1 VGSISAHGRKRK
13 IRKRGRHTAPSQVQ
27 KVARRAGLA
36 APAVAVAGALAA
48 TPQVRHL
55 VSPAP
60 AAVAGHLS
68 AARIGH
74 SGHAVSA
81 AIGQAS
87 SARQE
92 AYFAQQAKAA
102 SGHALA
108 APAKKKRVA
117 HVTAS
122 AKAAPAA
129 PAAPASP
136 QPAASSAPAA
146 AAAPASGGQGT
157 PNCTGSGGM
166 LPENYGAI
174 VDFLVGH
181 GYSDNA
187 AAGIAGNMYQES
199 GGNPESAGS
208 GGGGLIGWTPL
219 PGGFVTGNPSADLQ
233 TQLGA
238 VLTFNQQW
246 AQYLPALNAAASPA
260 AAADIYVTDFE
271 RAGIPAASNR
281 EASAIAVAAA
291 CHI

>member
-1 VGSISAHGRKRK
+1 
-13 IRKRGRHTAPSQVQ
+13 
-27 KVARRAGLA
+27 
-36 APAVAVAGALAA
+36 
-48 TPQVRHL
+48 
-55 VSPAP
+55 
-60 AAVAGHLS
+60 
-68 AARIGH
+68 
-74 SGHAVSA
+74 
-81 AIGQAS
+81 
-87 SARQE
+87 
-92 AYFAQQAKAA
+92 
-102 SGHALA
+102 
-108 APAKKKRVA
+108 
-117 HVTAS
+117 
-122 AKAAPAA
+122 
-129 PAAPASP
+129 
-136 QPAASSAPAA
+136 
-146 AAAPASGGQGT
+146 
-157 PNCTGSGGM
+157 M

-199 GGNPESAGS
+199 GGNPESMGS

-233 TQLGA
+233 TQLAA